1 MFPTFFAYLASDQH
15 FPTGPRC
22 GRSSGSSGGS
32 GSGSGGMPID
42 DGPASHAAHA
52 DTERNYYGARVAMCT
67 AAAAVAGKKVV
78 EL

>member
-15 FPTGPRC
+15 FPTGPR
-22 GRSSGSSGGS
+22 SGGS
-32 GSGSGGMPID
+32 GSGSGSGGMAID
-42 DGPASHAAHA
+42 DGPASHAAQA

-67 AAAAVAGKKVV
+67 AAAAIAGKKVV